1 MTSLLSEKILKNNQ
15 VCITFKTTYFEYKA
29 KAATECPSNPW
40 RFQAD
45 IYMYVYIYIYIYII
59 YICMYA
65 SMYIMMQ

>member
-40 RFQAD
+40 RFQ
-45 IYMYVYIYIYIYII
+45 VYI
-59 YICMYA
+59 
-65 SMYIMMQ
+65 